1 MPVAQVAQ
9 FTYGVCSFVSHD
21 ADEIQV
27 INELKYNVNVYLI
40 EEMKQDSMVSSPK
53 LTEFPFG
60 MNDLAASSLTNHS
73 GDQCTVDHLNVT
85 MTGAK
90 EFCGSSRD
98 NDQSNDPNRYVTQR
112 SVPLGM
118 PDHASLAVTLR
129 PCSPGFA
136 VASGVQTQKING
148 FVG

>member
-1 MPVAQVAQ
+1 MPAAQVAQ
-9 FTYGVCSFVSHD
+9 FTYGVCGFVSRD

-85 MTGAK
+85 MTGAR
-90 EFCGSSRD
+90 ERFCGSSPD
-98 NDQSNDPNRYVTQR
+98 NDQSNDSKRHVTQR
-112 SVPLGM
+112 SVPLEM
-118 PDHASLAVTLR
+118 PDHASFAVTSR
-129 PCSPGFA
+129 PCSPAFA
-136 VASGVQTQKING
+136 VSRA
-148 FVG
+148 